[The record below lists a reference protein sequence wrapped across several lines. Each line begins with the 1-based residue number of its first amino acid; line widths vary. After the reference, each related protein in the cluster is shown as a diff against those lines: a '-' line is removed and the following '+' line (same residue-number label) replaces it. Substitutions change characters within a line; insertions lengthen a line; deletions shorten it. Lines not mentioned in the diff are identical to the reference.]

1 MSVSRERL
9 YKEIWTEP
17 ITKVSKR
24 YGVSD
29 SYLIRILKSLNI
41 PRPSRGYWATVAAGI
56 HPEKPPL
63 PAAKPGDAI
72 TWSRDGQ
79 IEFATSTAVETKAT
93 RSKRT
98 ARVAI
103 HGLVRE
109 AYEHFKNVRD
119 SSSAYLKPYKKLT
132 IDLIVSKD
140 TLERGL
146 SITSQ
151 FYLLLEALGHHVR
164 IAPYGQYIHR
174 ASVDERENTKPH
186 RHYSDLWSPYRP
198 TVVYI
203 KDVMIGL
210 TVFEISEE
218 IEVGYLNGE
227 YIPIAHYLQHPEV
240 KNKSVYTWTTKQDR
254 PSGRLCI
261 QAYSTYS
268 GTKWLKQWRESKPGE
283 LSKTLKTIVSEL
295 CNSVDEISQAT
306 QIAKQEFEE
315 KKRQWDIQRERYRL
329 EAEERERAKNLK
341 DSKNEL
347 VSIIQ
352 NWAEA
357 KQIDEFFKDVQLRA
371 NDLSV
376 EDRQSIK
383 ARLTEAR
390 KLLGTLDALER
401 IKNWKS
407 PIERSS

>member
-1 MSVSRERL
+1 MPTTREKL
-9 YKEIWTEP
+9 YEEIWTEP

-29 SYLIRILKSLNI
+29 SYLIRVLKSLNI
-41 PRPSRGYWATVAAGI
+41 PSPPRGYWATVAAGI
-56 HPEKPPL
+56 NLAKPSL
-63 PAAKPGDAI
+63 PRAKPGDAI
-72 TWSRDGQ
+72 TWSRNGQ
-79 IEFATSTAVETKAT
+79 TEFATSTVAEEETT
-93 RSKRT
+93 RSKRSAPAAT
-98 ARVAI
+98 

-109 AYEHFKNVRD
+109 AHEHFKHVRD
-119 SSSAYLKPYKKLT
+119 SRSSYLKPFKKLT

-146 SITSQ
+146 SISSQ
-151 FYLLLEALGHHVR
+151 FYLLMDALGHHVR
-164 IAPYGQYIHR
+164 IAPDNHHIHR
-174 ASVDERENTKPH
+174 AEVDERENTKST

-283 LSKTLKTIVSEL
+283 LSKTLKTIVSDL

-329 EAEERERAKNLK
+329 AEERERAKNLK

>member
-1 MSVSRERL
+1 MSVTREKL
-9 YKEIWTEP
+9 YDEIWTEP

-24 YGVSD
+24 YVVSD

-79 IEFATSTAVETKAT
+79 IEFATSTAVEAKAT

-132 IDLIVSKD
+132 IDLVVSKD

-164 IAPYGQYIHR
+164 IAPNGQYIHR
-174 ASVDERENTKPH
+174 AAVDERENTKPQ
-186 RHYSDLWSPYRP
+186 RYYSDLWSPYRS

-203 KDVMIGL
+203 QDVLIGL
-210 TVFEISEE
+210 TIFEISEE
-218 IEVGYLNGE
+218 VELGYLNGE
-227 YIPIAHYLQHPEV
+227 YIPISQYWQHPKV
-240 KNKSVYTWTTKQDR
+240 KNKSVHTWTTKKDI

-261 QAYSTYS
+261 QAYSTHP

-283 LSKTLKTIVSEL
+283 FSKTLKSIVSEL
-295 CNSVDEISQAT
+295 CNSVDEISHAT
-306 QIAKQEFEE
+306 QIAKQEAEE
-315 KKRQWDIQRERYRL
+315 RQRQWYIQREKDRR
-329 EAEERERAKNLK
+329 EAEEKRQAKNLK
-341 DSKNEL
+341 DSRDEL
-347 VSIIQ
+347 FSIIES
-352 NWAEA
+352 WAEA
-357 KQIDEFFKDVQLRA
+357 KRINEFFKDALLRTNA
-371 NDLSV
+371 SSD
-376 EDRQSIK
+376 EDRQSIEV
-383 ARLTEAR
+383 RLTEAM
-390 KLLGTLDALER
+390 KLLGSLDALER
-401 IKNWKS
+401 FKQWKS
-407 PIERSS
+407 PEER